1 MKTKFYRSGN
11 LIASVDI
18 DRNVCYAAARHGSA
32 DVYGRYELG
41 RSYVAPVSE
50 GKPVFSGFPLRRW
63 KRLKLSAEAIL
74 ILKTENI
81 ILSA

>member
-11 LIASVDI
+11 LIAETYVTQRPVTVRLMFTEGMNWD
-18 DRNVCYAAARHGSA
+18 AAMLLRFLRESLYSA
-32 DVYGRYELG
+32 D
-41 RSYVAPVSE
+41 
-50 GKPVFSGFPLRRW
+50 FPLRRW
-63 KRLKLSAEAIL
+63 KRLKLSVEAIL